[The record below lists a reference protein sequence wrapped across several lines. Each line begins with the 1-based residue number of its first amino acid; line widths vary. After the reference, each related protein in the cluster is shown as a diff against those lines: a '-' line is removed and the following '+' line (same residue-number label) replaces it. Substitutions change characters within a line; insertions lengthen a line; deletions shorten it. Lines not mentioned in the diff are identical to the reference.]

1 MPEYFRS
8 NVCIMNFRKCF
19 AGVISALFLAFV
31 PIKSLAGPVTRH
43 VIIVSFDGGKPTV
56 MQQSTMPVLQKMLKD
71 GAGTWEAFTVVPSI
85 TLVSHTS
92 MLTGVEPDKH
102 LIDWN
107 EWKPEKGLVQV
118 PTVFAY
124 AKSAGFTTGL
134 FAGKEKFKHLN
145 VPGTLDEFAVP
156 EYAAKAVAKEAAT
169 FIVEKKPNLCFV
181 HFADSDGAGH
191 SHGWGSPEQVQA
203 FADEDEALSILKDAV
218 TRAGFADDCVFILTA
233 DHGGHDKTHGSTQ
246 LVDMHIP
253 WIVSGKGVKPGFH
266 ISQRVST
273 CDTTATAL
281 WLLGV
286 RLPNSLDGKPVKSA
300 FGGK

>member
-1 MPEYFRS
+1 M
-8 NVCIMNFRKCF
+8 NVFKCLSHL
-19 AGVISALFLAFV
+19 ATTMAIAVAIGGASA
-31 PIKSLAGPVTRH
+31 KSDPVTHH
-43 VIIVSFDGGKPTV
+43 VIIVSFDGGKPAV
-56 MQQSTMPVLQKMLKD
+56 MQQSPMPTLMGMLKQ

-107 EWKPEKGLVQV
+107 DWKPEKGIVQV
-118 PTVFAY
+118 PTVFSM
-124 AKSAGFTTGL
+124 AKSAGLVTGL

-145 VPGTLDEFAVP
+145 VPGSLDGFAVP
-156 EYAAKAVAKEAAT
+156 EYAAKAVAEAAAR
-169 FIVEKKPNLCFV
+169 FIEEKKPNLCFV

-191 SHGWGSPEQVQA
+191 SKGWGSPEQIQA
-203 FADEDEALSILKDAV
+203 FADEDAALAV
-218 TRAGFADDCVFILTA
+218 LRDSVKRAGFEDDCVFILTA

-253 WIVSGKGVKPGFH
+253 WITWGKGVKPGY
-266 ISQRVST
+266 IINGRVST

-286 RLPNSLDGKPVKSA
+286 KPTAELDGKPVKSA
-300 FGGK
+300 YSAGKGKR